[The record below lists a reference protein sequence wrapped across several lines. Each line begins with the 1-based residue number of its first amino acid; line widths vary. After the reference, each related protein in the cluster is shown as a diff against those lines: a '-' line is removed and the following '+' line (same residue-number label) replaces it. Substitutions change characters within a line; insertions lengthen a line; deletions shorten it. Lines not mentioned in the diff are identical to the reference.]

1 MLSYAYFLD
10 LHLSTLIVYMYSLLD
25 LDLYL
30 RLEVLQKLQQLL
42 EKRTDCSISTAL
54 RTFRGPNLLLVLDL
68 YLLLAVL
75 QKAYQ
80 MLKYLTFSLT
90 LVVLVRLVLHLHGM
104 VLVKSELDLVTT
116 EYLAMDLE
124 VLLYSD
130 LEFFLDVDSTV
141 QLTDL
146 QEHFKNPSHLHLMLL
161 RVSLMLIHLP
171 IPLEKNQNILN
182 SSVVNQRES

>member
-1 MLSYAYFLD
+1 M
-10 LHLSTLIVYMYSLLD
+10 
-25 LDLYL
+25 
-30 RLEVLQKLQQLL
+30 
-42 EKRTDCSISTAL
+42 
-54 RTFRGPNLLLVLDL
+54 LVLDL
-68 YLLLAVL
+68 YLLLAVQ
-75 QKAYQ
+75 QKAYR
-80 MLKYLTFSLT
+80 MSKSLTFSLT
-90 LVVLVRLVLHLHGM
+90 STVLVRLVLHLHGM

-124 VLLYSD
+124 VLPYSN

-146 QEHFKNPSHLHLMLL
+146 QEHFKNPSHLHHMLL

-171 IPLEKNQNILN
+171 ILVEMNQNILN